1 MKGKVT
7 MRDRKD
13 LILVSVL
20 VGTLMSA
27 IDTTIVILALPTIT
41 VDLHASLV
49 STIWV
54 ILIYLLLL
62 AAFTTQLGRLGDIFG
77 RGRMF
82 NSGFLVFIVGSAASG
97 ASPTIDI
104 LIISRGIQAFGAAL
118 MQANSSAIVADNF
131 PPSERGRAF
140 GITTMGWNIG
150 GTLGIVLGGIIT
162 TFIGWRYIFY
172 INVPIGLIGFVL
184 AVRYVKDNNRA
195 PSKIDIPGMALL
207 LSILSLISYGATDI
221 AGHGVNSF
229 NTVLVVAGLA
239 LIAPFIYV
247 EKIVKFPVIE
257 IKAFREPRLTF
268 SLFAALLQALGYLS
282 VIFILIMY
290 LQGIRGFTPLT
301 ASLLLVPGY
310 VVASLLA
317 PRMGRLSD
325 HIGAGLVAGIG
336 IFLMAAGVL
345 IYFTLKVN
353 SSLYLVVLASIVS
366 GIGGALFWPSN
377 NSAVMSSAPRRL
389 YGSISGLLR
398 TLSSIGTLMSYV
410 ITISV
415 ASLAIPRYV
424 AFEVFLGTNKQLT
437 GGVSSQFLGGLH
449 AALLIS
455 LVLLI
460 FAGIL
465 SILKSGRKKGE
476 TFDPEKGE
484 FKKKIDASP
493 QGED

>member
-1 MKGKVT
+1 
-7 MRDRKD
+7 
-13 LILVSVL
+13 
-20 VGTLMSA
+20 
-27 IDTTIVILALPTIT
+27 
-41 VDLHASLV
+41 
-49 STIWV
+49 
-54 ILIYLLLL
+54 
-62 AAFTTQLGRLGDIFG
+62 
-77 RGRMF
+77 
-82 NSGFLVFIVGSAASG
+82 
-97 ASPTIDI
+97 
-104 LIISRGIQAFGAAL
+104 
-118 MQANSSAIVADNF
+118 
-131 PPSERGRAF
+131 
-140 GITTMGWNIG
+140 
-150 GTLGIVLGGIIT
+150 
-162 TFIGWRYIFY
+162 
-172 INVPIGLIGFVL
+172 
-184 AVRYVKDNNRA
+184 
-195 PSKIDIPGMALL
+195 MALL

-221 AGHGVNSF
+221 AGHGVDSF
-229 NTVLVVAGLA
+229 NTVLIVAGLA

-389 YGSISGLLR
+389 YGSVSGLLR

>member
-1 MKGKVT
+1 
-7 MRDRKD
+7 
-13 LILVSVL
+13 
-20 VGTLMSA
+20 MSA

-41 VDLHASLV
+41 AYFHASLV
-49 STIWV
+49 TTIWV

-77 RGRMF
+77 RGKMF
-82 NSGFLVFIVGSAASG
+82 NSGFLVFIAGSAASG

-131 PPSERGRAF
+131 EPNQRGRAF

-162 TFIGWRYIFY
+162 TFIGWQYIFY
-172 INVPIGLIGFVL
+172 INVPIGMIGFII
-184 AVRYVKDNNRA
+184 AARYVRDNNRA
-195 PSKIDIPGMALL
+195 PSRVDIPGMMIL
-207 LSILSLISYGATDI
+207 LSMLSLISYGATDI
-221 AGHGVNSF
+221 AGHGIDTF
-229 NTVLVVAGLA
+229 NLVLVVVGAIL
-239 LIAPFIYV
+239 LIPFIIV
-247 EKIVKFPVIE
+247 EKKVSFPVIE
-257 IKAFREPRLTF
+257 MKAFREPRLTY
-268 SLFAALLQALGYLS
+268 SLMAALLQALGYLS

-325 HIGAGLVAGIG
+325 RVGSGLVAGVG

-345 IYFTLKVN
+345 VYLLLKVN
-353 SSLYLVVLASIVS
+353 SSLYLVILASIVS
-366 GIGGALFWPSN
+366 GLGGALFWPSN
-377 NSAVMSSAPRRL
+377 NSAVMSNAPRRL
-389 YGSISGLLR
+389 YGSVSGLLR

-410 ITISV
+410 ITISA

-424 AFEVFLGTNKQLT
+424 AFEVFLGTSKLQ
-437 GGVSSQFLGGLH
+437 GGVSGKFLTGLH
-449 AALLIS
+449 TALLIS
-455 LVLLI
+455 LVLLVV
-460 FAGIL
+460 AGIL
-465 SILKSGRKKGE
+465 SIMKSSSPKSAEPAPGLNEYRKKTE
-476 TFDPEKGE
+476 NLAE
-484 FKKKIDASP
+484 
-493 QGED
+493 GED